1 MYIVNIIFGII
12 QIILIGFIL
21 YDEVNKKSS
30 AVFLWATLL
39 LMFGLPHLVAA
50 ITLDKDY
57 SVDVLIDASAF
68 VTLFCLLYIVFRRKR
83 PVDYVRLS
91 DTDFT
96 IVNTEVNCTEFE
108 IFCVVIFVAS
118 IVLYMMDFAAS
129 QGGLMNTSW
138 GNARTVSES
147 YVNLSG
153 LATRIIFAFSGIPLY
168 LFMTKRRFPA
178 LIIAVLLILMVL
190 LTRNRVQII
199 PVLAFPIALMLLKIK
214 TVKPKHILMAGFMA
228 VAVIYIVYGIRAFRW
243 LGTLQHALDTFTFD
257 YLNRQILE
265 FLQNQDGELGLR
277 RILYQFIDNDNQ
289 YDGFNQGATYF
300 RMLLVFIPSKLT
312 FGLKP
317 ESFDLTMGRAIGMA
331 EGGSTHPTL
340 FGDCFGNL
348 GWYGILLGIF
358 WAEFCNIVDYII
370 ERQSD
375 DFFKVMI
382 YFLATY
388 AYVVM
393 GRGSVYNGFQVLAW
407 GILILYVFRLFL
419 SKATMKKIEIGY
431 YI

>member
-199 PVLAFPIALMLLKIK
+199 PVLLGWNPYRG
-214 TVKPKHILMAGFMA
+214 P
-228 VAVIYIVYGIRAFRW
+228 AVICIAF
-243 LGTLQHALDTFTFD
+243 
-257 YLNRQILE
+257 
-265 FLQNQDGELGLR
+265 
-277 RILYQFIDNDNQ
+277 
-289 YDGFNQGATYF
+289 
-300 RMLLVFIPSKLT
+300 M
-312 FGLKP
+312 
-317 ESFDLTMGRAIGMA
+317 
-331 EGGSTHPTL
+331 
-340 FGDCFGNL
+340 
-348 GWYGILLGIF
+348 
-358 WAEFCNIVDYII
+358 
-370 ERQSD
+370 
-375 DFFKVMI
+375 
-382 YFLATY
+382 
-388 AYVVM
+388 
-393 GRGSVYNGFQVLAW
+393 
-407 GILILYVFRLFL
+407 LILTAYMLIFRYRALQTALEKLFN
-419 SKATMKKIEIGY
+419 M
-431 YI
+431 

>member
-50 ITLDKDY
+50 ITLDKEY
-57 SVDVLIDASAF
+57 SVDVLVDASVF

-129 QGGLMNTSW
+129 QGGLLNTSW

-168 LFMTKRRFPA
+168 LFMTKRRCPA
-178 LIIAVLLILMVL
+178 LIIAVLLVLMVL

-214 TVKPKHILMAGFMA
+214 TVKPRHILMAGFMA

-277 RILYQFIDNDNQ
+277 RIFYQFIDNDNQ
-289 YDGFNQGATYF
+289 YDGFNQGATYL

-370 ERQSD
+370 ERQPD